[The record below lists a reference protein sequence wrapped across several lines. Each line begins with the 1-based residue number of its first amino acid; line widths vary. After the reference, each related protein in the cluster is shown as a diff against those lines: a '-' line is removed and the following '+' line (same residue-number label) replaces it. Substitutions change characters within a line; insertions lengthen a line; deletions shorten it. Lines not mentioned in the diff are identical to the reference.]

1 MKPAVVLRIAAKELA
16 LVFSSP
22 IAYLFLAAFLGATLF
37 VFFWGEAFFAR
48 NISDVRPMFESLP
61 ILLIFLAS
69 ALTMRM
75 WSDER
80 RTGTLEL
87 VVTVPAN
94 AAEFVAGKFVACW
107 ALLLV
112 ALVLTL
118 PLPVTVAMLGDL
130 DWGPVFAGY
139 VAAALLGAAYLS
151 IGSGSRRGRRTRSS
165 P

>member
-1 MKPAVVLRIAAKELA
+1 MKPTTVLRIAGKELG

-61 ILLIFLAS
+61 VLLIFLAS

-87 VVTVPAN
+87 VVTVPAS
-94 AAEFVAGKFVACW
+94 AAEFVLGKFVACW
-107 ALLLV
+107 ALLGI
-112 ALVLTL
+112 ALLLTL
-118 PLPVTVAMLGDL
+118 PLPITVSLLGDL
-130 DWGPVFAGY
+130 DWGPVFSGY
-139 VAAALLGAAYLS
+139 VAAALSTL
-151 IGSGSRRGRRTRSS
+151 R
-165 P
+165 